1 MVGEVLPRDRP
12 DPHPGEVGYLEPFE
26 RESGRPAFGHDAVG
40 GGRPR
45 PLTEDLVGV
54 FANAGCGSWRWQR
67 LPIDLD
73 EGAGSTCTI
82 AVWQDDRLPVG
93 TLLQLGKA
101 EDVGRG
107 VHRHDRAPCR
117 KRVLE
122 QLGAGSTGG
131 DPLDRGHNL
140 REVRIG
146 HRPLTQALVPG
157 RPVLVRH
164 PAGKLDPS
172 RRSPAGDGREEG
184 TAECNQHLAI
194 GGRIDQRHR
203 HAATARG
210 AALARQI
217 CALDGG
223 RDRRVQRRPEGR
235 GLGRDIDELAAA
247 RHEPP
252 VMRNERADR
261 PLHRRVVP
269 DLRHGD
275 AHGGPV
281 GVAGDSDHPAHRGQR
296 EVAGGVACERS
307 VLTEGGDRHVYETGI
322 GLPETLPP
330 QPPLPELARRR
341 VLDEEVRARDQAQE
355 LIPPLALLEIQH
367 HAAFPTIEGVEAQPL
382 HAFRLAL
389 VAWRC
394 EPRGGAARRLDFDRI
409 GAEPREQVGRELR
422 ALIG

>member
-1 MVGEVLPRDRP
+1 
-12 DPHPGEVGYLEPFE
+12 
-26 RESGRPAFGHDAVG
+26 
-40 GGRPR
+40 
-45 PLTEDLVGV
+45 
-54 FANAGCGSWRWQR
+54 
-67 LPIDLD
+67 
-73 EGAGSTCTI
+73 
-82 AVWQDDRLPVG
+82 
-93 TLLQLGKA
+93 
-101 EDVGRG
+101 
-107 VHRHDRAPCR
+107 
-117 KRVLE
+117 
-122 QLGAGSTGG
+122 
-131 DPLDRGHNL
+131 
-140 REVRIG
+140 
-146 HRPLTQALVPG
+146 
-157 RPVLVRH
+157 
-164 PAGKLDPS
+164 
-172 RRSPAGDGREEG
+172 
-184 TAECNQHLAI
+184 
-194 GGRIDQRHR
+194 
-203 HAATARG
+203 
-210 AALARQI
+210 
-217 CALDGG
+217 
-223 RDRRVQRRPEGR
+223 
-235 GLGRDIDELAAA
+235 
-247 RHEPP
+247 
-252 VMRNERADR
+252 MRNERADR

-281 GVAGDSDHPAHRGQR
+281 GVAGDSDHLAHRGQR

-389 VAWRC
+389 VARRC